1 MQSEG
6 WARRAVDVVGA
17 ASALVVLSPVFG
29 AIALAVVLDSGLPVF
44 FSQERVGKGRR
55 PFAILKFRTMVVDPD
70 RVAPKVSVRRDPRI
84 TRVGAILRATKLD
97 EFPQIVNVLRGEMT
111 IIGPRAEVPD
121 MIRHYMPEELQILEF
136 RPGLTAP
143 GQIYFTTDQAAALEF
158 ERATEEEP
166 GISDPELGKQ
176 LELFLAGLI
185 LRVGREILQEAASR
199 ADREE
204 ISVVMVPFDQIARGR
219 WDFVVASLEFIVERL
234 WRGLCLG
241 RRRRGRLR
249 PSRLGCRRL
258 LRHRFSRRHDENN
271 KHRQCDD
278 VSDSLQHG
286 PSSSNAIRV
295 NTC

>member
-70 RVAPKVSVRRDPRI
+70 RVAPKVSGRRDPRI

-143 GQIYFTTDQAAALEF
+143 GQIYFTTDQAAALDGVDDAEAYYV
-158 ERATEEEP
+158 EHQLHPKLRMDLDYLRDR
-166 GISDPELGKQ
+166 SLGGDLKIVWWTVK
-176 LELFLAGLI
+176 LL
-185 LRVGREILQEAASR
+185 VG
-199 ADREE
+199 
-204 ISVVMVPFDQIARGR
+204 F
-219 WDFVVASLEFIVERL
+219 
-234 WRGLCLG
+234 
-241 RRRRGRLR
+241 RR
-249 PSRLGCRRL
+249 
-258 LRHRFSRRHDENN
+258 
-271 KHRQCDD
+271 
-278 VSDSLQHG
+278 
-286 PSSSNAIRV
+286 
-295 NTC
+295 